1 MNVITLIQNIF
12 IKTLK
17 YKHHSSPSL
26 YFCLFIWGQLD
37 YRRHGNGLRIII
49 YNMISIFPSCRRH
62 ILKFII
68 DWFYLWRLI
77 CSSVLWFFSKKI
89 NGFWFNTCHQEYP
102 PPHIPKRP
110 KMLKNAFHSPNF
122 VKISWAILQSFPPT
136 AFADSFLEVFLQHS
150 RMEKNSR
157 LFEVYFL
164 NSMVITCESWIPPS
178 PNLDKVAVSFDKL
191 NNHCMIMCMK
201 RTKSKVKII

>member
-1 MNVITLIQNIF
+1 M
-12 IKTLK
+12 
-17 YKHHSSPSL
+17 SS
-26 YFCLFIWGQLD
+26 
-37 YRRHGNGLRIII
+37 RI
-49 YNMISIFPSCRRH
+49 S
-62 ILKFII
+62 
-68 DWFYLWRLI
+68 
-77 CSSVLWFFSKKI
+77 
-89 NGFWFNTCHQEYP
+89 

-136 AFADSFLEVFLQHS
+136 ACADSFLEVFLQHS

-201 RTKSKVKII
+201 RTKSKVKIIKWRQFCDFRRIDPVFLFLRIDVFCTLDFDMKTGNKLVTSSGFPLFGFFSKYI